1 MPALV
6 THGYALHTYYA
17 GAVTQAKPPFGVLF
31 NCVTNGRSDQCF
43 LPSQT
48 KTVGAEI
55 MVDSQ
60 PLTRSN
66 ECQGGGVWEG
76 GNTGVDGGLEDG
88 LQPSRLDCHKKKSK
102 RILNPDSVPVPK
114 FDKRKR

>member
-1 MPALV
+1 MKEGKSKKKV
-6 THGYALHTYYA
+6 TKTICY
-17 GAVTQAKPPFGVLF
+17 
-31 NCVTNGRSDQCF
+31 DQCF

-88 LQPSRLDCHKKKSK
+88 LQPSRLDCHKKSQ
-102 RILNPDSVPVPK
+102 NV
-114 FDKRKR
+114 F